1 MTILFFM
8 QRVITII
15 TAEPF
20 DGSRLQ
26 EAAKLCDLVVC
37 SVELMQSFVGDL
49 LDLRQL
55 KFNRLVLDNKPFNF
69 VDVIRN
75 VGQIFAPQ
83 LSM

>member
-1 MTILFFM
+1 MTILFFV

-20 DGSRLQ
+20 DSSMLQ
-26 EAAKLCDLVVC
+26 EAAKFCDLVVC
-37 SVELMQSFVGDL
+37 SVELMHSFVDDL

-55 KFNRLVLDNKPFNF
+55 KFNRQVLDNQPFNL
-69 VDVIRN
+69 VDVIRS

-83 LSM
+83 L